1 MKHMMKVLP
10 QSQVELTITVP
21 PEEYQNEI
29 KKAAQ
34 RLSQRVAIKGFRK
47 GNVPFEILK
56 KEVGEMA
63 IMQEALELIIQ
74 SSFFDAVQAEK
85 LETIGMPK
93 IDVEKLAP
101 QNEVVYK
108 ATVTL
113 LPKVDLPDIK
123 QIHVEHEVKPIEEK
137 QITETLDAL
146 RGMQAKEVLKEGKA
160 TGTDKLIIDMDMFLD
175 KVPVEGGQA
184 KDYQVYLSEDHY
196 IPGFNKHVEGLQKND
211 EKEFQ
216 LEFPKDHYQKMLA
229 GKKVDFKVRVKD
241 VYERQL
247 PEITEEFAKTLG
259 QESVEKLREVIQNNL
274 YEEAK
279 QKADQKFEIEILEKL
294 IEKTKFEEI
303 PQLLIDSERQKM
315 FYELKRDLERNG
327 VSVEQYLMD
336 IKKKEDE
343 LFEEFRE
350 QAEKRAKAAL
360 LSRTLAKENNLIA
373 SEDEVHAEIDA
384 LKNYY
389 KDNNE
394 ALENLKRHEVHD
406 SIATMVQNKKVM
418 AWLKEQVKK

>member
-1 MKHMMKVLP
+1 MKHTMKVLP

-21 PEEYQNEI
+21 PEEYQNEV

-56 KEVGEMA
+56 KEVGEMT

-74 SSFFDAVQAEK
+74 TSFFEAVQAEK

-113 LPKVDLPDIK
+113 LPKVELPDVK
-123 QIHVEHEVKPIEEK
+123 QIKVEYEVKPVEEK
-137 QITETLDAL
+137 QIDETIDAL

-160 TGTDKLIIDMDMFLD
+160 TGNDKLIIDMDMFLD

-229 GKKVDFKVRVKD
+229 GKKVDFKVKVKD
-241 VYERQL
+241 VFERQL
-247 PEITEEFAKTLG
+247 PEMTEEFAKTLG
-259 QESVEKLREVIQNNL
+259 QESVAKLREIIQNNL

-294 IEKTKFEEI
+294 IEKTKFDEI
-303 PQLLIDSERQKM
+303 PELLIDSERQKM
-315 FYELKRDLERNG
+315 FYELKRDLEKNG
-327 VSVEQYLMD
+327 VSIEQYLMD
-336 IKKKEDE
+336 IKKKENE
-343 LFEEFRE
+343 LFEEFRT

-360 LSRTLAKENNLIA
+360 LSRTIAKENNLA
-373 SEDEVHAEIDA
+373 PSDEEIHIEIDA

-389 KDNNE
+389 HDNTE

-406 SIATMVQNKKVM
+406 SIATMIQNKKVM
-418 AWLKEQVKK
+418 SWLKEQVKA